1 MAISVLMMRFS
12 PRWRCLREWAESG
25 ESIDAFID
33 SLPPV
38 YATPELRIAC
48 PDEEKF
54 QIVDRVIAD
63 VRANP
68 DQDQQNLA
76 DMDGIRVTGDEGW
89 WLIRASN
96 TGAQLVARAEGPQRS
111 QPGHAQAADQATPGR
126 GRAGMAGLILRL
138 AGG

>member
-1 MAISVLMMRFS
+1 
-12 PRWRCLREWAESG
+12 
-25 ESIDAFID
+25 
-33 SLPPV
+33 
-38 YATPELRIAC
+38 
-48 PDEEKF
+48 

-96 TGAQLVARAEGPQRS
+96 TGAQLVARAEGRNEASRDMLKQRIR
-111 QPGHAQAADQATPGR
+111 Q
-126 GRAGMAGLILRL
+126 RL
-138 AGG
+138 AGAGLEWQG